1 MKYDLFLLGR
11 VLFGG
16 YFMLAGLNHFMH
28 LKMMSGYAAS
38 KKVPMPTLAVIVS
51 GLLLFLGGLWVATG
65 MYVELGVAELALFFV
80 VVTPV
85 MHDFWN
91 DKDPMVKMGNMVNFQ
106 KNVALLGAALML
118 LQISD
123 WGWALSDLWK

>member
-16 YFMLAGLNHFMH
+16 YFMLAGLNHFIH

-38 KKVPMPTLAVIVS
+38 KKVPMPVAAVIFT
-51 GLLLFLGGLWVATG
+51 GLLLFLGGLWIATG
-65 MYVELGVAELALFFV
+65 MYVEVGVAELALFFV
-80 VVTPV
+80 GVTPV

-91 DKDPMVKMGNMVNFQ
+91 DKDPMVKMNNRVNFQ

-123 WGWALSDLWK
+123 WGWVLSDLWK